1 MTMRPLDCP
10 TLCDAVR
17 ALGPEAS
24 VSYPRTGERMGATDL
39 DTASTRFAHRLVA
52 AGVRPGEVV
61 GLLSPTGPQVLV
73 GLLGIVRAGAAA
85 SMFPTAA
92 GTPEREAERLAP
104 AIDAARMRHL
114 VVHPDCLDTAR
125 ALQGLRPDLTVVNA
139 DASADTS
146 ADTPADTPAD
156 TSADT
161 SAAGPASTGRLPQ
174 AAPDDLAVVQFTSGS
189 TSAPKGVMLSHS
201 TVLAGLRAIVASA
214 EMNADD
220 VMVTWVPHF
229 HDMGLFGP
237 LAVLFAGGSVQVIP
251 PLEFVRRPGRV
262 LRLLAETGATL
273 LTGPDFSYQR
283 LASAA
288 TPELTAELDLS
299 RWRLA
304 FNGAE
309 PVRATT
315 VDAFAARMAPA
326 GVSSSTMYPV
336 YGMAEATL
344 AIAFP
349 APGTAPR
356 AVHLN
361 RRLLADDGLAVEVP
375 ADHPLAKPLVSVGRP
390 VLGMRLRLV
399 DAAGVECGPGQ
410 LGEIQIAGPAV
421 TTGYFGAPAATA
433 EAFDG
438 PWLRTGDLG
447 LQLDGDLFVTGRH
460 KEMIIVNGQNH
471 FPEDAES
478 LARQQPG
485 VHQGRCVAYADGDGE
500 CLTVAVEIA
509 PGGDPDTVAGQ
520 IHRALSEGLGL
531 AAVRVHP
538 LRPGRLPRTTS
549 GKWQRGLARELLA
562 EQARTR

>member
-1 MTMRPLDCP
+1 MRPLDCP

-24 VSYPRTGERMGATDL
+24 VAYPRTGERLSATDL
-39 DTASTRFAHRLVA
+39 DTASERFAHRLVA

-61 GLLSPTGPQVLV
+61 GLLSLTGPQVLI

-85 SMFPTAA
+85 SMFPTTA

-104 AIDAARMRHL
+104 AIGAARMRHL

-125 ALQGLRPDLTVVNA
+125 ALQGLCPDLTVV
-139 DASADTS
+139 DADTS
-146 ADTPADTPAD
+146 AGPCPA
-156 TSADT
+156 
-161 SAAGPASTGRLPQ
+161 GRLPQ
-174 AAPDDLAVVQFTSGS
+174 VAPEDLAVVQFTSGS
-189 TSAPKGVMLSHS
+189 TSAPKGVMLAHS
-201 TVLAGLRAIVASA
+201 TVLAGLRAIAASA
-214 EMNADD
+214 QMDHDD

-237 LAVLFAGGSVQVIP
+237 LAVLFSGGSVHVIP

-262 LRLLAETGATL
+262 LRLLADTGATM

-283 LASAA
+283 LAGAA

-309 PVRATT
+309 PVRAAT
-315 VDAFAARMAPA
+315 VNAFTARLAPA
-326 GVSSSTMYPV
+326 RVAPSTMYPV

-356 AVHLN
+356 VVHLDR
-361 RRLLADDGLAVEVP
+361 RRLSDDGLAVEVP
-375 ADHPLAKPLVSVGRP
+375 ADHSLAKPLVSVGRP
-390 VLGMRLRLV
+390 VRGIRLRLV
-399 DAAGVECGPGQ
+399 DPAGAVCGPGR

-421 TTGYFGAPAATA
+421 TSGYYGDPAATA

-438 PWLRTGDLG
+438 AWLRTGDLG
-447 LQLDGDLFVTGRH
+447 LQLDGDLFVTGRR

-478 LARQQPG
+478 LAREQPG
-485 VHQGRCVAYADGDGE
+485 VHRGRCVAYADDAGE
-500 CLTVAVEIA
+500 RLVVAVEIA
-509 PGGDPDTVAGQ
+509 PGDDPDTVAGQ
-520 IHRALSEGLGL
+520 VHRVLSDRLGL

-562 EQARTR
+562 ERAVVQH